1 MLSWPRPA
9 ETLLQMATCPRCKGH
24 LTDGHRCPRRPVFV
38 VAEILACAIAGGLV
52 SFALLAAFD
61 PHNQAGDL
69 DVFAIAVGALAAIG
83 INRVLRA

>member
-1 MLSWPRPA
+1 
-9 ETLLQMATCPRCKGH
+9 MATCPRCKGH

-38 VAEILACAIAGGLV
+38 FAEVLACAIAGALL

-69 DVFAIAVGALAAIG
+69 DVVAITLGALAAVG
-83 INRVLRA
+83 VNRVLRA